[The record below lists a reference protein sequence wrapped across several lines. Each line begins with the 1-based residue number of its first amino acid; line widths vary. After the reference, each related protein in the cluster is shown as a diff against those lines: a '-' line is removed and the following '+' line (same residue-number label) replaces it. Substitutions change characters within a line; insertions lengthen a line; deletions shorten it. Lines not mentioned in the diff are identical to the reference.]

1 MLDENLCQSFTYQL
15 SGLPSHPKRLKS
27 KMIQLIN
34 SGTIQEV
41 EQKETAVHIQVSFT
55 YKSENWLIELI
66 LKGHTW
72 SLGDL
77 YYEGER
83 SKGSYTKIARIIAIT
98 SFFLLSG
105 LLLVYYSFFT
115 QTSSPT
121 VLSKS
126 YIFSHIPS
134 QSEGLK
140 RKLSAH
146 SGSGAITYE
155 EQSQQAKDNTE
166 IFDPSSSSD
175 SFADVPPYGEDG
187 NKEIIGHLLEEELF
201 WEDMNEEAAAEEIS
215 IEIKAGMSGYQ
226 VASILEKHDLVRSK
240 EEIREIFSLLGIQGK
255 IQTGTFSIPKD
266 ATYAEIIKIIT
277 EKKDK

>member
-15 SGLPSHPKRLKS
+15 SGLPSHPERLKS
-27 KMIQLIN
+27 KMIQLIT

-66 LKGHTW
+66 LKGQTW

-77 YYEGER
+77 YYQGER
-83 SKGSYTKIARIIAIT
+83 SKGSYTRIARIMAIT

-105 LLLVYYSFFT
+105 LLIIYYCFFI
-115 QTSSPT
+115 QTGFPT

-126 YIFSHIPS
+126 YVFSHIPS
-134 QSEGLK
+134 QSETLK

-146 SGSGAITYE
+146 SGLDAIAHG
-155 EQSQQAKDNTE
+155 EQSQHAEENTE
-166 IFDPSSSSD
+166 ISPSSD
-175 SFADVPPYGEDG
+175 SFADVSPHGEDG
-187 NKEIIGHLLEEELF
+187 NEEIMGHLQEEELF
-201 WEDMNEEAAAEEIS
+201 WGDMDEEATAEEIS
-215 IEIKAGMSGYQ
+215 IQIKAGMSGYQ